1 MCVCVW
7 VSDRSGCSC
16 CWDFSDPGVK
26 CRTRDEI
33 RQQRERK
40 SKDLMHG
47 NGESTWN
54 HYLSRQ
60 QGCYSGWVYSIFVYG
75 CLCLRTVL
83 NVPCIYHWSLSV
95 FYNENVDSCCPQ
107 KTSRQHCRNIVDPCW
122 ILWKPRED
130 IKKQFPCYGE
140 ITNYLSH
147 GHYITWQKLFCRAH
161 NINFTGCTDDRST
174 VWLRQLRPR

>member
-1 MCVCVW
+1 MHYQKVSFLVSLIQSAILSLTLSHVCVCVW

-83 NVPCIYHWSLSV
+83 NVPYIFIETY
-95 FYNENVDSCCPQ
+95 
-107 KTSRQHCRNIVDPCW
+107 
-122 ILWKPRED
+122 
-130 IKKQFPCYGE
+130 QFSIMKMQTVAAPKRHQGSIAGTLQIPAESYGSPE
-140 ITNYLSH
+140 RT
-147 GHYITWQKLFCRAH
+147 
-161 NINFTGCTDDRST
+161 
-174 VWLRQLRPR
+174 